1 MISLLAPQALA
12 ALVAAAAPLVI
23 HLLTRRQASV
33 RPFPALAFVLRAHA
47 GRAAPSWLRELLVLL
62 LRMLALAAL
71 AAALAGPLWRA
82 FTGDERQPGVIVLDA
97 SASMRQR
104 VGGAT
109 AWDHA
114 LAAVRRLA
122 DESAPRPLTL
132 LVAGRP
138 LERSSPVP
146 LTDRGPLR
154 GLLTSSA
161 PGWGGGTTTE
171 ALAGAVELL
180 RATGG
185 DCWLVGDGSRGSW
198 AGVDPASLPRG
209 VRLHPVAVDAGGN
222 NVAVRAIV
230 LEPAL
235 AVSGRPLTL
244 TAELANYGDHAV
256 KVSVRLRLGDETR
269 DGELTVPADGSAVLS
284 ERFTPT
290 GAAGWLAL
298 SAAITTRDDGGD
310 ALPEDDRRDGA
321 VELLPAIPVT
331 VASDGDASDPRG
343 ALKPLLAALAAAGL
357 APERVTGAML
367 AQALRRG
374 GSRRVLVTA
383 GLADVPDA
391 APISAHLLAG
401 GAWLQVL
408 VSEADARLASALGDL
423 APPAKPGALVD
434 LTGRPRGFTLGPVR
448 SDHPLLGGLKGRE
461 PLLARI
467 DGWRYRPAVLGEGA
481 QALLSWSDGSPALS
495 ERPVGSGRWLLLGIS
510 PAEADSSLAAL
521 EATPLMIE
529 PLGRVLLPPRRA
541 DAAEPCGTAVQ
552 ADGALSGPDN
562 ARAVPFDGA
571 AILDRPGLWRAGDGR
586 LTAAAIPAIESD
598 LRQRPAP
605 GGSEAVRSA
614 QAAADSAGSSP
625 LWHWLLLI
633 GVALLVIEQ
642 LVAGGPR
649 RAGAQSTAGS
659 A

>member
-23 HLLTRRQASV
+23 HLLTRRQAST

-47 GRAAPSWLRELLVLL
+47 GRAAPSWLRELIVLL

-82 FTGDERQPGVIVLDA
+82 FSGDTQQPGVIVLDA

-122 DESAPRPLTL
+122 DETAPRPLTL
-132 LVAGRP
+132 LIAGRP
-138 LERSSPVP
+138 LERSSPLP
-146 LTDRGPLR
+146 LADRGPLL
-154 GLLTSSA
+154 GLLSASA
-161 PGWGGGTTTE
+161 PGWTSGTTAE
-171 ALAGAVELL
+171 ALGTAVELL

-185 DCWLVGDGSRGSW
+185 DCWLVGDGSRGGW

-209 VRLHPVAVDAGGN
+209 VRLHPVAVNGGGD
-222 NVAVRAIV
+222 NVAVRAIA

-235 AVSGRPLTL
+235 AVNGRPLVL
-244 TAELANYGDHAV
+244 TAELANYGDRAV
-256 KVSVRLRLGDETR
+256 RVSVRLRLGDETR
-269 DGELTVPADGSAVLS
+269 DGEVTVPADGSAVLA
-284 ERFTPT
+284 ERFIPE
-290 GAAGWLAL
+290 GGAGWLAL

-331 VASDGDASDPRG
+331 VASDGDATDPRG

-357 APERVTGAML
+357 APERATGATL
-367 AQALRRG
+367 VQALRRG

-383 GLADVPDA
+383 GLAGVPDA
-391 APISAHLLAG
+391 SALSAHLLAG

-408 VSEADARLASALGDL
+408 VSEADARLALALGDL

-434 LTGRPRGFTLGPVR
+434 LTGRARGLALGPVR
-448 SDHPLLGGLKGRE
+448 ADHPLLGGLKGRE
-461 PLLARI
+461 PLLAQVE
-467 DGWRYRPAVLGEGA
+467 GWRYRPAVLGEGA
-481 QALLSWSDGSPALS
+481 QALLSWADGSPALS

-541 DAAEPCGTAVQ
+541 DAAEPCGTAVP
-552 ADGALSGPDN
+552 ADGALNGPAD
-562 ARAVPFDGA
+562 ARAIPFDGA
-571 AILDRPGLWRAGDGR
+571 AILDRPGLWRAADGR

-605 GGSEAVRSA
+605 SGSEAVHSA

-625 LWHWLLLI
+625 LWHWLLLL
-633 GVALLVIEQ
+633 GVLLLTVEQVI
-642 LVAGGPR
+642 AGGPR
-649 RAGAQSTAGS
+649 RATSVA
-659 A
+659 